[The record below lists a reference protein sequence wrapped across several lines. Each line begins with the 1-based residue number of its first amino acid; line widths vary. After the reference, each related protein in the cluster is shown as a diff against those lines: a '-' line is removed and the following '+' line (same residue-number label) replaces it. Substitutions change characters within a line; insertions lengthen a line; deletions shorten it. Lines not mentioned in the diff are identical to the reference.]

1 MGTEAFSEK
10 GIPGRTRP
18 LQTDTM
24 TPDQH
29 DDALP
34 DSQNAVQLVG
44 PGRLLLNR
52 SKDVPQPGPH
62 QIVVKVEA
70 VGLCFSD
77 LKLWNQF
84 SAHPRKGEIVSG
96 IAQEVLQQIPSYVP
110 GELPT
115 VPGHEVS
122 CRIVAVGSHVTRHK
136 VGERC
141 LVQTDYRTLPT
152 NGSNAAFGYNFEG
165 GLQEYVLMDER
176 VVVDATTGV
185 RSLIAVSEDPS
196 ASAVALV
203 EPWACVENSYS
214 TRNRRTLAPGGR
226 LLVVA
231 DAGHDVTGLESAAQ
245 PGQPPLSVTIVAA
258 AEVDM
263 TWAGAKTTVTRGR
276 DVGEL
281 ADASFDDIVYFGAD
295 KTTIDL
301 LNDKLAAGGIINV
314 VLAGSTIGTPV
325 SVGVGRIHYEGT
337 RWIGTATASA
347 ADSYATIPPSGE
359 LRPGDSLLA
368 VGAAGPMGQM
378 HILRSLS
385 AGVGGL
391 TVVGT
396 DLDDA
401 RLQSLLAKAEPLAR
415 ANGVSLRL
423 VNTNS
428 EPLGGT
434 FSYHLILVPLPSL
447 VADAVT
453 SSEDHALINIFAGI
467 AVATRQDI
475 DLDRYIA
482 GRGYMFGSSGSVVS
496 DMEVLLERIAA
507 GRLDTNLSVDAIS
520 GMAGAADGLAAL
532 QDRTMAGKI
541 VIYPSLSE
549 VGLLSLADLRGAFPT
564 VAAKLA
570 DGHWCLEAEKEL
582 LKVAASPPPKNA
594 DDRHD

>member
-1 MGTEAFSEK
+1 
-10 GIPGRTRP
+10 
-18 LQTDTM
+18 M

-29 DDALP
+29 GDALP
-34 DSQNAVQLVG
+34 ASQNAVQLVG
-44 PGRLLLNR
+44 PGRLVLNR

-96 IAQEVLQQIPSYVP
+96 IAPEVLQQIPSYVP

-122 CRIVAVGSHVTRHK
+122 CRIVAVGSDVTRHR

-152 NGSNAAFGYNFEG
+152 KGSNAAFGYNFEG

-176 VVVDATTGV
+176 VVVDTVTGV
-185 RSLIAVSEDPS
+185 RALIAVSEEPS
-196 ASAVALV
+196 AAAVALV

-214 TRNRRTLAPGGR
+214 TTNRRTLAPRGR

-231 DAGHDVTGLESAAQ
+231 EDGHAVMGLAEAAK
-245 PGQPPLSVTIVAA
+245 PGQPPASVTIVAA
-258 AEVDM
+258 AEVDLP
-263 TWAGAKTTVTRGR
+263 WAGPSVAVIRASDVR
-276 DVGEL
+276 DL
-281 ADASFDDIVYFGAD
+281 PDASFDDIVYFGAS
-295 KTTIDL
+295 KLTIDV
-301 LNDKLAAGGIINV
+301 LNDKLAVGAIINV
-314 VLAGSTIGTPV
+314 VLAGATIGAPV
-325 SVGVGRIHYEGT
+325 SVGVGRVHYEAT
-337 RWIGTATASA
+337 RWIGTVANSA
-347 ADSYATIPPSGE
+347 AESYVTVPPSGE

-385 AGVGGL
+385 ADVDGL
-391 TVVGT
+391 SVVGT

-401 RLQSLLAKAEPLAR
+401 RLRSLLAKAQPVAQ

-423 VNTNS
+423 LNTS
-428 EPLGGT
+428 SQPLVGT
-434 FSYHLILVPLPSL
+434 FSYHLILVPMPSL
-447 VADAVT
+447 VADAVQ
-453 SSEDHALINIFAGI
+453 SSEDRGLINIFAGI
-467 AVATRQDI
+467 AVATRHDI
-475 DLDRYIA
+475 DLDAYIA
-482 GRGYMFGSSGSVVS
+482 RRCYMFGSSGSVVS
-496 DMEVLLERIAA
+496 DMEVLLDRIAT
-507 GRLDTNLSVDAIS
+507 GRLDTNLSVDAVS

-541 VIYPSLSE
+541 VIYPSLHE
-549 VGLLSLADLRGAFPT
+549 VGLLSLADLSGAFPT
-564 VAAKLA
+564 VASKLA
-570 DGHWCLEAEKEL
+570 DGHWCLEAEREL
-582 LKVAASPPPKNA
+582 LKVAGSPPPAPA
-594 DDRHD
+594 DDKHD

>member
-1 MGTEAFSEK
+1 
-10 GIPGRTRP
+10 
-18 LQTDTM
+18 M

-29 DDALP
+29 GDALP
-34 DSQNAVQLVG
+34 ASQNAVQLVG
-44 PGRLLLNR
+44 PGRLVLNR

-96 IAQEVLQQIPSYVP
+96 IAPEVLQQIPSYVP

-122 CRIVAVGSHVTRHK
+122 CRIVAVGSDVTRHR

-152 NGSNAAFGYNFEG
+152 KGSNAAFGYNFEG

-176 VVVDATTGV
+176 VVVDTVTGV
-185 RSLIAVSEDPS
+185 RALIAVSEEPS

-214 TRNRRTLAPGGR
+214 TTNRRTLAPRGR

-231 DAGHDVTGLESAAQ
+231 EDGHAVMGLAEAAK
-245 PGQPPLSVTIVAA
+245 PGQPPASVTIVAA
-258 AEVDM
+258 AEVDLP
-263 TWAGAKTTVTRGR
+263 WAGPSVAVIRASDVR
-276 DVGEL
+276 DL
-281 ADASFDDIVYFGAD
+281 PDASFDDIVYFGAS
-295 KTTIDL
+295 KLTIDV
-301 LNDKLAAGGIINV
+301 LNDKLAVGAIINV
-314 VLAGSTIGTPV
+314 VLAGATIGAPV
-325 SVGVGRIHYEGT
+325 SVGVGRVHYEAT
-337 RWIGTATASA
+337 RWIGTVANSA
-347 ADSYATIPPSGE
+347 AESYVTVPPSGE

-385 AGVGGL
+385 ADVDGL
-391 TVVGT
+391 SVVGT

-401 RLQSLLAKAEPLAR
+401 RLRSLLAKAQPVAQ

-423 VNTNS
+423 LNTS
-428 EPLGGT
+428 SQPLVGT
-434 FSYHLILVPLPSL
+434 FSYHLILVPMPSL
-447 VADAVT
+447 VADAVQ
-453 SSEDHALINIFAGI
+453 SSEDRGLINIFAGI
-467 AVATRQDI
+467 AVATRHDI
-475 DLDRYIA
+475 DLDAYIA
-482 GRGYMFGSSGSVVS
+482 RRCYMFGSSGSVVS
-496 DMEVLLERIAA
+496 DMVVLLSRIAT
-507 GRLDTNLSVDAIS
+507 GQLDTNLSVDAVS

-541 VIYPSLSE
+541 VIYPSLHE
-549 VGLLSLADLRGAFPT
+549 VGLLSLADLGGAFPT
-564 VAAKLA
+564 VASKLA
-570 DGHWCLEAEKEL
+570 DGHWCLEAEREL
-582 LKVAASPPPKNA
+582 LKVAGSPPPAPA
-594 DDRHD
+594 DDKHD

>member
-1 MGTEAFSEK
+1 
-10 GIPGRTRP
+10 
-18 LQTDTM
+18 M

-29 DDALP
+29 GDALP
-34 DSQNAVQLVG
+34 ASQNAVQLVG
-44 PGRLLLNR
+44 PGRLVLNR

-77 LKLWNQF
+77 LKLLNQF

-96 IAQEVLQQIPSYVP
+96 IAPEVLQQIPSYVP

-122 CRIVAVGSHVTRHK
+122 CRIVAVGSDVTRHR

-152 NGSNAAFGYNFEG
+152 KGSNAAFGYNFEG

-176 VVVDATTGV
+176 VVVDTVTGV
-185 RSLIAVSEDPS
+185 RSLIAVSEEPS

-214 TRNRRTLAPGGR
+214 TTNRRTLAPRGR

-231 DAGHDVTGLESAAQ
+231 EDGHAVMGLAEAAK
-245 PGQPPLSVTIVAA
+245 PGQPPASVTIVAS
-258 AEVDM
+258 AEVDLP
-263 TWAGAKTTVTRGR
+263 WAGPSVAVIRASDVR
-276 DVGEL
+276 DL
-281 ADASFDDIVYFGAD
+281 PDASFDDIVYFGAS
-295 KTTIDL
+295 KLTIDV
-301 LNDKLAAGGIINV
+301 LNDKLAVGAIINV
-314 VLAGSTIGTPV
+314 VLAGATIGAPV
-325 SVGVGRIHYEGT
+325 SVGVGRVHYEAT
-337 RWIGTATASA
+337 RWIGTVANSA
-347 ADSYATIPPSGE
+347 AESYVTVPPSGE
-359 LRPGDSLLA
+359 LRPGDTLLA

-385 AGVGGL
+385 ADVDGL

-401 RLQSLLAKAEPLAR
+401 RLRSLLAKAQPLAQ

-423 VNTNS
+423 LNTS
-428 EPLGGT
+428 SQPLVGT
-434 FSYHLILVPLPSL
+434 FSYHLILVPMPSL
-447 VADAVT
+447 VADAVQ
-453 SSEDHALINIFAGI
+453 SSEDRGLINIFAGI
-467 AVATRQDI
+467 AVATRHDI
-475 DLDRYIA
+475 DLDAYIA
-482 GRGYMFGSSGSVVS
+482 RRCYMFGSSGSVVS
-496 DMEVLLERIAA
+496 DMEVLLSRIAT
-507 GRLDTNLSVDAIS
+507 GQLDTNLSVDAVS

-541 VIYPSLSE
+541 VIYPSLHE
-549 VGLLSLADLRGAFPT
+549 VGLLSLADLSGAFPT
-564 VAAKLA
+564 VASKLA
-570 DGHWCLEAEKEL
+570 DGHWCLEAEREL
-582 LKVAASPPPKNA
+582 LKVAGSPPPAPA
-594 DDRHD
+594 DDKHD

>member
-1 MGTEAFSEK
+1 
-10 GIPGRTRP
+10 
-18 LQTDTM
+18 M

-29 DDALP
+29 GDALP
-34 DSQNAVQLVG
+34 ASQNAVQLVG
-44 PGRLLLNR
+44 PGRLVLNR

-96 IAQEVLQQIPSYVP
+96 IAPEVLQQIPSYVP

-122 CRIVAVGSHVTRHK
+122 CRIVAVGSDVTRHR

-152 NGSNAAFGYNFEG
+152 KGSNAAFGYNFEG

-176 VVVDATTGV
+176 VVVDTVTGV
-185 RSLIAVSEDPS
+185 RALIAVSEEPS

-214 TRNRRTLAPGGR
+214 TTNRRTLAPRGR

-231 DAGHDVTGLESAAQ
+231 EDGHAVMGLAEAAK
-245 PGQPPLSVTIVAA
+245 PGQPPASVTIVAS
-258 AEVDM
+258 AEVDLP
-263 TWAGAKTTVTRGR
+263 WAGPSVAVIRASDVR
-276 DVGEL
+276 DL
-281 ADASFDDIVYFGAD
+281 PDASFDDIVYFGAS
-295 KTTIDL
+295 KLTIDV
-301 LNDKLAAGGIINV
+301 LNDKLAVGAIINV
-314 VLAGSTIGTPV
+314 VLAGATIGAPV
-325 SVGVGRIHYEGT
+325 SVGVGRVHYEAT
-337 RWIGTATASA
+337 RWIGTVANSA
-347 ADSYATIPPSGE
+347 AESYVTVPPSGE
-359 LRPGDSLLA
+359 LRPGDTLLA

-385 AGVGGL
+385 ADVDGL
-391 TVVGT
+391 SVVGT

-401 RLQSLLAKAEPLAR
+401 RLRSLLAKAQPVAQ

-423 VNTNS
+423 LNTS
-428 EPLGGT
+428 SQPLVGT
-434 FSYHLILVPLPSL
+434 FSYHLILVPMPSL
-447 VADAVT
+447 VADAVQ
-453 SSEDHALINIFAGI
+453 SSEDRGLINIFAGI
-467 AVATRQDI
+467 AVATRHDI
-475 DLDRYIA
+475 DLDAYIA
-482 GRGYMFGSSGSVVS
+482 RRCYMFGSSGSVVS
-496 DMEVLLERIAA
+496 DMEVLLSRIAT
-507 GRLDTNLSVDAIS
+507 GQLDTNLSVDAVS

-541 VIYPSLSE
+541 VIYPSLHE
-549 VGLLSLADLRGAFPT
+549 VGLLSLADLGGAFPT
-564 VAAKLA
+564 VASKLA
-570 DGHWCLEAEKEL
+570 DGHWCLEAEREL
-582 LKVAASPPPKNA
+582 LKVAGSPPPAPA
-594 DDRHD
+594 DDKHD

>member
-1 MGTEAFSEK
+1 
-10 GIPGRTRP
+10 
-18 LQTDTM
+18 M

-34 DSQNAVQLVG
+34 ATQNAVQLVG
-44 PGRLLLNR
+44 PGHLVLNR
-52 SKDVPQPGPH
+52 SKEVPQPGAR

-77 LKLWNQF
+77 LKLLNQF
-84 SAHPRKGEIVSG
+84 SAHPRKGKIVSG
-96 IAQEVLQQIPSYVP
+96 IAPEVLQQIPSYVP

-122 CRIVAVGSHVTRHK
+122 CRIVAVGSDATRHR

-152 NGSNAAFGYNFEG
+152 KGSNAAFGYNFEG

-176 VVVDATTGV
+176 VVVDTVTGV
-185 RSLIAVSEDPS
+185 RALIAVSEEPS

-214 TRNRRTLAPGGR
+214 TTNRRTLAPRGR

-231 DAGHDVTGLESAAQ
+231 EDGHAVMGLAEAAK
-245 PGQPPLSVTIVAA
+245 PGQPPASVTIVAA
-258 AEVDM
+258 AEVDLP
-263 TWAGAKTTVTRGR
+263 WAGPSVAVIRASDVR
-276 DVGEL
+276 DL
-281 ADASFDDIVYFGAD
+281 PDASFDDIVYFGAS
-295 KTTIDL
+295 KLTIEV
-301 LNDKLAAGGIINV
+301 LNDKLAVGAIINV
-314 VLAGSTIGTPV
+314 VLAGATIGAPV
-325 SVGVGRIHYEGT
+325 SVGVGRVHYEAT
-337 RWIGTATASA
+337 RWIGTVANSA
-347 ADSYATIPPSGE
+347 AESYVTVPPSGE

-385 AGVGGL
+385 ADVDGL

-401 RLQSLLAKAEPLAR
+401 RLRSLLAKAQPVAQ

-423 VNTNS
+423 LNTS
-428 EPLGGT
+428 SQPLVGT
-434 FSYHLILVPLPSL
+434 FSYHLILVPMPSL
-447 VADAVT
+447 VADAVQ
-453 SSEDHALINIFAGI
+453 SSEDRGLINIFAGI
-467 AVATRQDI
+467 AVATRHDI
-475 DLDRYIA
+475 DLDAYIA
-482 GRGYMFGSSGSVVS
+482 RRCYMFGSSGSVVS
-496 DMEVLLERIAA
+496 DMEVLLDRIAT
-507 GRLDTNLSVDAIS
+507 GRLDTNLSVDAVS

-541 VIYPSLSE
+541 VIYPSLHE
-549 VGLLSLADLRGAFPT
+549 VGLLSLADLSGAFPT
-564 VAAKLA
+564 VASKLA
-570 DGHWCLEAEKEL
+570 DGHWCLEAEREL
-582 LKVAASPPPKNA
+582 LKVAGSPPPAPA
-594 DDRHD
+594 DDKHD

>member
-1 MGTEAFSEK
+1 
-10 GIPGRTRP
+10 
-18 LQTDTM
+18 M

-29 DDALP
+29 GDALP
-34 DSQNAVQLVG
+34 ASQNAVQLVG
-44 PGRLLLNR
+44 PGRLVLNR

-77 LKLWNQF
+77 LKLLNQF

-96 IAQEVLQQIPSYVP
+96 IAPEVLQQIPSYVP

-122 CRIVAVGSHVTRHK
+122 CRIVAVGSDVTRHR

-152 NGSNAAFGYNFEG
+152 KGSNAAFGYNFEG

-176 VVVDATTGV
+176 VVVDTVTGV
-185 RSLIAVSEDPS
+185 RSLIAVSEEPS

-214 TRNRRTLAPGGR
+214 TTNRRTLAPGGR

-231 DAGHDVTGLESAAQ
+231 EDGHAVMGLAEAAK
-245 PGQPPLSVTIVAA
+245 PGQPPASVTIVAS
-258 AEVDM
+258 AEVDLP
-263 TWAGAKTTVTRGR
+263 WAGPSVAVIRASDVR
-276 DVGEL
+276 DL
-281 ADASFDDIVYFGAD
+281 PDASFDDIVYFGAS
-295 KTTIDL
+295 KLTIDV
-301 LNDKLAAGGIINV
+301 LNDKLAVGAIINV
-314 VLAGSTIGTPV
+314 VLAGATIGAPV
-325 SVGVGRIHYEGT
+325 SVGVGRVHYEAT
-337 RWIGTATASA
+337 RWIGTVANSA
-347 ADSYATIPPSGE
+347 AESYVTVPPSGE
-359 LRPGDSLLA
+359 LRPGDTLLA

-385 AGVGGL
+385 ADADGL

-401 RLQSLLAKAEPLAR
+401 RLRSLLAKAQPLAQ

-423 VNTNS
+423 LNTS
-428 EPLGGT
+428 SQPLVGT
-434 FSYHLILVPLPSL
+434 FSYHLILVPMPSL
-447 VADAVT
+447 VADAVQ
-453 SSEDHALINIFAGI
+453 SSEDRGLINIFAGI
-467 AVATRQDI
+467 AVATRHDI
-475 DLDRYIA
+475 DLDAYIA
-482 GRGYMFGSSGSVVS
+482 RRCYMFGSSGSVVS
-496 DMEVLLERIAA
+496 DMEVLLSRIAT
-507 GRLDTNLSVDAIS
+507 GQLDTNLSVDAVS

-541 VIYPSLSE
+541 VIYPSLHE
-549 VGLLSLADLRGAFPT
+549 VGLLSLADLGGAFPT
-564 VAAKLA
+564 VASKLA
-570 DGHWCLEAEKEL
+570 DGHWCLEAEREL
-582 LKVAASPPPKNA
+582 LKVAGSPPPAPA
-594 DDRHD
+594 DDKHD

>member
-1 MGTEAFSEK
+1 
-10 GIPGRTRP
+10 
-18 LQTDTM
+18 M

-29 DDALP
+29 GDALP
-34 DSQNAVQLVG
+34 ASQNAVQLVG
-44 PGRLLLNR
+44 PGRLVLNR

-96 IAQEVLQQIPSYVP
+96 IAPEVLQQIPSYVP

-122 CRIVAVGSHVTRHK
+122 CRIVAVGSDVTRHR

-152 NGSNAAFGYNFEG
+152 KGSNAAFGYNFEG

-176 VVVDATTGV
+176 VVVDTVTGV
-185 RSLIAVSEDPS
+185 RALIAVSEEPS

-214 TRNRRTLAPGGR
+214 TTNRRTLAPRGR

-231 DAGHDVTGLESAAQ
+231 EDGHAVMGLAEAAK
-245 PGQPPLSVTIVAA
+245 PGQPPASVTIVAA
-258 AEVDM
+258 AEVDLP
-263 TWAGAKTTVTRGR
+263 WAGPSVAVIRASDVR
-276 DVGEL
+276 DL
-281 ADASFDDIVYFGAD
+281 PDASFDDIVYFGAS
-295 KTTIDL
+295 KLTIEV
-301 LNDKLAAGGIINV
+301 LNDKLAVGAIINV
-314 VLAGSTIGTPV
+314 VLAGATIGAPV
-325 SVGVGRIHYEGT
+325 SVGVGRVHYEAT
-337 RWIGTATASA
+337 RWIGTVANSA
-347 ADSYATIPPSGE
+347 AESYVTVPPSGE

-385 AGVGGL
+385 ADVDGL
-391 TVVGT
+391 SVVGT

-401 RLQSLLAKAEPLAR
+401 RLRSLLAKAQPVAQ

-423 VNTNS
+423 LNTS
-428 EPLGGT
+428 SQPLVGT
-434 FSYHLILVPLPSL
+434 FSYHLILVPMPSL
-447 VADAVT
+447 VADAVQ
-453 SSEDHALINIFAGI
+453 SSEDRGLINIFAGI
-467 AVATRQDI
+467 AVATRHDI
-475 DLDRYIA
+475 DLDAYIA
-482 GRGYMFGSSGSVVS
+482 RRCYMFGSSGSVVS
-496 DMEVLLERIAA
+496 DMEVLLDRIAT
-507 GRLDTNLSVDAIS
+507 GRLDTNLSVDAVS

-541 VIYPSLSE
+541 VIYPSLHE
-549 VGLLSLADLRGAFPT
+549 VGLLSLADLSGAFPT
-564 VAAKLA
+564 VASKLA
-570 DGHWCLEAEKEL
+570 DGHWCLEAEREL
-582 LKVAASPPPKNA
+582 LKVAGSPPPAPA
-594 DDRHD
+594 DDKHD

>member
-1 MGTEAFSEK
+1 
-10 GIPGRTRP
+10 
-18 LQTDTM
+18 M

-29 DDALP
+29 GDALP
-34 DSQNAVQLVG
+34 ASQNAVQLVG
-44 PGRLLLNR
+44 PGRLVLNR

-96 IAQEVLQQIPSYVP
+96 IAPEVLQQIPSYVP

-122 CRIVAVGSHVTRHK
+122 CRIVAVGSDVTRHR

-152 NGSNAAFGYNFEG
+152 KGSNAAFGYNFEG

-176 VVVDATTGV
+176 VVVDTVTGV
-185 RSLIAVSEDPS
+185 RSLIAVSEEPS

-214 TRNRRTLAPGGR
+214 TTNRRTLAPRGR

-231 DAGHDVTGLESAAQ
+231 EDGHAVMGLAEAAK
-245 PGQPPLSVTIVAA
+245 PGQPPASVTIVAA
-258 AEVDM
+258 AEVDLP
-263 TWAGAKTTVTRGR
+263 WAGPSVAVIRASDVR
-276 DVGEL
+276 DL
-281 ADASFDDIVYFGAD
+281 PDASFDDIVYFGAS
-295 KTTIDL
+295 KLTIEV
-301 LNDKLAAGGIINV
+301 LNDKLAVGAIINV
-314 VLAGSTIGTPV
+314 VLAGATIGAPV
-325 SVGVGRIHYEGT
+325 SVGVGRVHYEAT
-337 RWIGTATASA
+337 RWIGTVANSA
-347 ADSYATIPPSGE
+347 AESYVTVPPSGE

-385 AGVGGL
+385 ADVDGL

-401 RLQSLLAKAEPLAR
+401 RLRSLLAKAQPLAQ

-423 VNTNS
+423 LNTS
-428 EPLGGT
+428 SQPLVGT
-434 FSYHLILVPLPSL
+434 FSYHLILVPMPSL
-447 VADAVT
+447 VADAVQ
-453 SSEDHALINIFAGI
+453 SSEDRGLINIFAGI
-467 AVATRQDI
+467 AVATRHDI
-475 DLDRYIA
+475 DLDAYIA
-482 GRGYMFGSSGSVVS
+482 RRCYMFGSSGSVVS
-496 DMEVLLERIAA
+496 DMEVLLDRIAT
-507 GRLDTNLSVDAIS
+507 GRLDTNLSVDAVS

-541 VIYPSLSE
+541 VIYPSLHE
-549 VGLLSLADLRGAFPT
+549 VGLLSLADLSGAFPT
-564 VAAKLA
+564 VASKLA
-570 DGHWCLEAEKEL
+570 DGHWCLEAEREL
-582 LKVAASPPPKNA
+582 LKVAGSPPPAPA
-594 DDRHD
+594 DDKHD

>member
-1 MGTEAFSEK
+1 
-10 GIPGRTRP
+10 
-18 LQTDTM
+18 M

-29 DDALP
+29 GDALP
-34 DSQNAVQLVG
+34 ASQNAVQLVG
-44 PGRLLLNR
+44 PGRLVLNR

-77 LKLWNQF
+77 LKLLNQF

-96 IAQEVLQQIPSYVP
+96 IAPEVLQQIPSYVP

-122 CRIVAVGSHVTRHK
+122 CRIVAVGSDVTRHR

-152 NGSNAAFGYNFEG
+152 KGSNAAFGYNFEG

-176 VVVDATTGV
+176 VVVDTVTGV
-185 RSLIAVSEDPS
+185 RSLIAVSEEPS

-214 TRNRRTLAPGGR
+214 TTNRRTLAPGGR

-231 DAGHDVTGLESAAQ
+231 EDGHAVMGLAEAAK
-245 PGQPPLSVTIVAA
+245 PGQPPASVTIVAS
-258 AEVDM
+258 AEVDLP
-263 TWAGAKTTVTRGR
+263 WAGPSVAVIRASDVR
-276 DVGEL
+276 DL
-281 ADASFDDIVYFGAD
+281 PDASFDDIVYFGAS
-295 KTTIDL
+295 KLTIDV
-301 LNDKLAAGGIINV
+301 LNDKLAVGAIINV
-314 VLAGSTIGTPV
+314 VLAGATIGAPV
-325 SVGVGRIHYEGT
+325 SVGVGRVHYEAT
-337 RWIGTATASA
+337 RWIGTVANSA
-347 ADSYATIPPSGE
+347 AESYVTVPPSGE
-359 LRPGDSLLA
+359 LRPGDTLLA

-385 AGVGGL
+385 ADVDGL

-401 RLQSLLAKAEPLAR
+401 RLRSLLAKAQPLAQ

-423 VNTNS
+423 LNTS
-428 EPLGGT
+428 SQPLVGT
-434 FSYHLILVPLPSL
+434 FSYHLILVPMPSL
-447 VADAVT
+447 VADAVQ
-453 SSEDHALINIFAGI
+453 SSEDRGLINIFAGI
-467 AVATRQDI
+467 AVATRHDI
-475 DLDRYIA
+475 DLDAYIA
-482 GRGYMFGSSGSVVS
+482 RRCYMFGSSGSVVS
-496 DMEVLLERIAA
+496 DMEVLLSRIAT
-507 GRLDTNLSVDAIS
+507 GQLDTNLSVDAVS

-541 VIYPSLSE
+541 VIYPSLHE
-549 VGLLSLADLRGAFPT
+549 VGLLSLADLGGAFPA
-564 VAAKLA
+564 VASKLA
-570 DGHWCLEAEKEL
+570 DGHWCLEAEREL
-582 LKVAASPPPKNA
+582 LKVAGSPPPAPA
-594 DDRHD
+594 DDKHD

>member
-1 MGTEAFSEK
+1 
-10 GIPGRTRP
+10 
-18 LQTDTM
+18 M

-29 DDALP
+29 GDALP
-34 DSQNAVQLVG
+34 ASQNAVQLVG
-44 PGRLLLNR
+44 PGRLVLNR

-77 LKLWNQF
+77 LKLLNQF

-96 IAQEVLQQIPSYVP
+96 IAPEVLQQIPSYVP

-122 CRIVAVGSHVTRHK
+122 CRIVAVGSDVTRHR

-152 NGSNAAFGYNFEG
+152 KGSNAAFGYNFEG

-176 VVVDATTGV
+176 VVVDTVTGV
-185 RSLIAVSEDPS
+185 RSLIAVSEEPS

-214 TRNRRTLAPGGR
+214 TTNRRTLAPRGR

-231 DAGHDVTGLESAAQ
+231 EDGHAVMGLAEAAK
-245 PGQPPLSVTIVAA
+245 PGQPPASVTIVAS
-258 AEVDM
+258 AEVDLP
-263 TWAGAKTTVTRGR
+263 WAGPSVAVIRASDVR
-276 DVGEL
+276 DL
-281 ADASFDDIVYFGAD
+281 PDASFDDIVYFGAS
-295 KTTIDL
+295 KLTIDV
-301 LNDKLAAGGIINV
+301 LNDKLAVGAIINV
-314 VLAGSTIGTPV
+314 VLAGATIGAPV
-325 SVGVGRIHYEGT
+325 SVGVGRVHYEAT
-337 RWIGTATASA
+337 RWIGTVANSA
-347 ADSYATIPPSGE
+347 AESYVTVPPSGE

-385 AGVGGL
+385 ADVDGL
-391 TVVGT
+391 SVVGT

-401 RLQSLLAKAEPLAR
+401 RLRSLLAKAQPVAQ

-423 VNTNS
+423 LNTS
-428 EPLGGT
+428 SQPLVGT
-434 FSYHLILVPLPSL
+434 FSYHLILVPMPSL
-447 VADAVT
+447 VADAVQ
-453 SSEDHALINIFAGI
+453 SSEDRGLINIFAGI
-467 AVATRQDI
+467 AVATRHDI
-475 DLDRYIA
+475 DLDAYIA
-482 GRGYMFGSSGSVVS
+482 RRCYMFGSSGSVVS
-496 DMEVLLERIAA
+496 DMEVLLDRIAT
-507 GRLDTNLSVDAIS
+507 GRLDTNLSVDAVS

-541 VIYPSLSE
+541 VIYPSLHE
-549 VGLLSLADLRGAFPT
+549 VGLLSLADLGGAFPT
-564 VAAKLA
+564 VASKLA
-570 DGHWCLEAEKEL
+570 DGHWCLEAEREL
-582 LKVAASPPPKNA
+582 LKVAGSPPPAPA
-594 DDRHD
+594 DDKHD

>member
-1 MGTEAFSEK
+1 
-10 GIPGRTRP
+10 
-18 LQTDTM
+18 M

-29 DDALP
+29 GDALP
-34 DSQNAVQLVG
+34 ASQNAVQLVG
-44 PGRLLLNR
+44 PGRLVLNR

-77 LKLWNQF
+77 LKLLNQF

-96 IAQEVLQQIPSYVP
+96 IAPEVLQQIPSYVP

-122 CRIVAVGSHVTRHK
+122 CRIVAVGSDVTRHR

-152 NGSNAAFGYNFEG
+152 KGSNAAFGYNFEG

-176 VVVDATTGV
+176 VVVDTVTGV
-185 RSLIAVSEDPS
+185 RSLIAVSEEPS

-214 TRNRRTLAPGGR
+214 TTNRRTLAPRGR

-231 DAGHDVTGLESAAQ
+231 EDGHAVMGLAEAAK
-245 PGQPPLSVTIVAA
+245 PGQPPASVTIVAA
-258 AEVDM
+258 AEVDLP
-263 TWAGAKTTVTRGR
+263 WAGPSVAVIRASDVR
-276 DVGEL
+276 DL
-281 ADASFDDIVYFGAD
+281 PDASFDDIVYFGAS
-295 KTTIDL
+295 KLTIDV
-301 LNDKLAAGGIINV
+301 LNDKLAVGAIINV
-314 VLAGSTIGTPV
+314 VLAGATIGAPV
-325 SVGVGRIHYEGT
+325 SVGVGRVHYEAT
-337 RWIGTATASA
+337 RWIGTVANSA
-347 ADSYATIPPSGE
+347 AESYVTVPPSGE

-385 AGVGGL
+385 ADVDGL
-391 TVVGT
+391 SVVGT

-401 RLQSLLAKAEPLAR
+401 RLRSLLAKAQPVAQ

-423 VNTNS
+423 LNTS
-428 EPLGGT
+428 SQPLVGT
-434 FSYHLILVPLPSL
+434 FSYHLILVPMPSL
-447 VADAVT
+447 VADAVQ
-453 SSEDHALINIFAGI
+453 SSEDRGLINIFAGI
-467 AVATRQDI
+467 AVATRHDI
-475 DLDRYIA
+475 DLDAYIA
-482 GRGYMFGSSGSVVS
+482 RRCYMFGSSGSVVS
-496 DMEVLLERIAA
+496 DMEVLLSRIAT
-507 GRLDTNLSVDAIS
+507 GQLDTNLSVDAVS

-541 VIYPSLSE
+541 VIYPSLHE
-549 VGLLSLADLRGAFPT
+549 VGLLSLADLSGAFPT
-564 VAAKLA
+564 VASKLA
-570 DGHWCLEAEKEL
+570 DGHWCLEAEREL
-582 LKVAASPPPKNA
+582 LKVAGSPPPAPA
-594 DDRHD
+594 DDKHD

>member
-1 MGTEAFSEK
+1 
-10 GIPGRTRP
+10 
-18 LQTDTM
+18 M

-29 DDALP
+29 GDALP
-34 DSQNAVQLVG
+34 ASQNAVQLVG
-44 PGRLLLNR
+44 PGRLVLNR

-96 IAQEVLQQIPSYVP
+96 IAPEVLQQIPSYVP

-122 CRIVAVGSHVTRHK
+122 CRIVAVGSDVTRHR

-152 NGSNAAFGYNFEG
+152 KGSNAAFGYNFEG

-176 VVVDATTGV
+176 VVVDTVTGV
-185 RSLIAVSEDPS
+185 RSLIAVSEEPS

-214 TRNRRTLAPGGR
+214 TTNRRTLAPRGR

-231 DAGHDVTGLESAAQ
+231 EDGHAVMGLAEAAK
-245 PGQPPLSVTIVAA
+245 PGQPPASVTIVAA
-258 AEVDM
+258 AEVDLP
-263 TWAGAKTTVTRGR
+263 WAGPSVAVIRASDVR
-276 DVGEL
+276 DL
-281 ADASFDDIVYFGAD
+281 PDASFDDIVYFGAS
-295 KTTIDL
+295 KLTIDV
-301 LNDKLAAGGIINV
+301 LNDKLAVGAIINV
-314 VLAGSTIGTPV
+314 VLAGATIGAPV
-325 SVGVGRIHYEGT
+325 SVGVGRVHYEAT
-337 RWIGTATASA
+337 RWIGTVANSA
-347 ADSYATIPPSGE
+347 AESYVTVPPSGE

-385 AGVGGL
+385 ADVDGL
-391 TVVGT
+391 SVVGT

-401 RLQSLLAKAEPLAR
+401 RLRSLLAKAQPVAQ

-423 VNTNS
+423 LNTS
-428 EPLGGT
+428 SQPLVGT
-434 FSYHLILVPLPSL
+434 FSYHLILVPMPSL
-447 VADAVT
+447 VADAVQ
-453 SSEDHALINIFAGI
+453 SSEDRGLINIFAGI
-467 AVATRQDI
+467 AVATRHDI
-475 DLDRYIA
+475 DLDAYIA
-482 GRGYMFGSSGSVVS
+482 RRCYMFGSSGSVVS
-496 DMEVLLERIAA
+496 DMEVLLDRIAT
-507 GRLDTNLSVDAIS
+507 GRLDTNLSVDAVS

-541 VIYPSLSE
+541 VIYPSLHE
-549 VGLLSLADLRGAFPT
+549 VGLLSLADLGGAFPA
-564 VAAKLA
+564 VASKLA
-570 DGHWCLEAEKEL
+570 DGHWCLEAEREL
-582 LKVAASPPPKNA
+582 LKVAGSPPPAPA
-594 DDRHD
+594 DDKHD

>member
-1 MGTEAFSEK
+1 
-10 GIPGRTRP
+10 
-18 LQTDTM
+18 M

-29 DDALP
+29 GDALP
-34 DSQNAVQLVG
+34 ASQNAVQLVG
-44 PGRLLLNR
+44 PGRLVLNR

-77 LKLWNQF
+77 LKLLNQF

-96 IAQEVLQQIPSYVP
+96 IAPEVLQQIPSYVP

-122 CRIVAVGSHVTRHK
+122 CRIVAVGSDVTRHR

-152 NGSNAAFGYNFEG
+152 KGSNAAFGYNFEG

-176 VVVDATTGV
+176 VVVDTVTGV
-185 RSLIAVSEDPS
+185 RSLIAVSEEPS

-214 TRNRRTLAPGGR
+214 TTNRRTLAPRGR

-231 DAGHDVTGLESAAQ
+231 EDGHAVMGLAEAAK
-245 PGQPPLSVTIVAA
+245 PGQPPASVTIVAA
-258 AEVDM
+258 AEVDLP
-263 TWAGAKTTVTRGR
+263 WAGPSVAVIRASDVR
-276 DVGEL
+276 DL
-281 ADASFDDIVYFGAD
+281 PDASFDDIVYFGAS
-295 KTTIDL
+295 KLTIDV
-301 LNDKLAAGGIINV
+301 LNDKLAVGAIINV
-314 VLAGSTIGTPV
+314 VLAGATIGAPV
-325 SVGVGRIHYEGT
+325 SVGVGRVHYEAT
-337 RWIGTATASA
+337 RWIGTVANSA
-347 ADSYATIPPSGE
+347 AESYVTVPPSGE

-385 AGVGGL
+385 ADVDGL

-401 RLQSLLAKAEPLAR
+401 RLRSLLAKAQPVAQ

-423 VNTNS
+423 LNTS
-428 EPLGGT
+428 SQPLVGT
-434 FSYHLILVPLPSL
+434 FSYHLILVPMPSL
-447 VADAVT
+447 VADAVQ
-453 SSEDHALINIFAGI
+453 SSEDRGLINIFAGI
-467 AVATRQDI
+467 AVATRHDI
-475 DLDRYIA
+475 DLDAYIA
-482 GRGYMFGSSGSVVS
+482 RRCYMFGSSGSVVS
-496 DMEVLLERIAA
+496 DMEVLLDRIAT
-507 GRLDTNLSVDAIS
+507 GRLDTNLSVDAVS

-541 VIYPSLSE
+541 VIYPSLHE
-549 VGLLSLADLRGAFPT
+549 VGLLSLADLSGAFPT
-564 VAAKLA
+564 VASKLA
-570 DGHWCLEAEKEL
+570 DGHWCLEAEREL
-582 LKVAASPPPKNA
+582 LKVAGSPPPAPA
-594 DDRHD
+594 DDKHD

>member
-1 MGTEAFSEK
+1 
-10 GIPGRTRP
+10 
-18 LQTDTM
+18 M

-29 DDALP
+29 GDALP
-34 DSQNAVQLVG
+34 ASQNAVQLVG
-44 PGRLLLNR
+44 PGRLVLNR

-96 IAQEVLQQIPSYVP
+96 IAPEVLQQIPSYVP

-122 CRIVAVGSHVTRHK
+122 CRIVAVGSDVTRHR

-152 NGSNAAFGYNFEG
+152 KGSNAAFGYNFEG

-176 VVVDATTGV
+176 VVVDTVTGV
-185 RSLIAVSEDPS
+185 RALIAVSEEPS

-214 TRNRRTLAPGGR
+214 TTNRRTLAPRGR

-231 DAGHDVTGLESAAQ
+231 EDGHAVMGLAEAAK
-245 PGQPPLSVTIVAA
+245 PGQPPASVTIVAA
-258 AEVDM
+258 AEVDLP
-263 TWAGAKTTVTRGR
+263 WAGPSVAVIRASDVR
-276 DVGEL
+276 DL
-281 ADASFDDIVYFGAD
+281 PDASFDDIVYFGAS
-295 KTTIDL
+295 KLTIDV
-301 LNDKLAAGGIINV
+301 LNDKLAVGAIINV
-314 VLAGSTIGTPV
+314 VLAGATIGAPV
-325 SVGVGRIHYEGT
+325 SVGVGRVHYEAT
-337 RWIGTATASA
+337 RWIGTVANSA
-347 ADSYATIPPSGE
+347 AESYVTVPPSGE

-385 AGVGGL
+385 ADVDGL

-401 RLQSLLAKAEPLAR
+401 RLRSLLAKAQPVAQ

-423 VNTNS
+423 LNTS
-428 EPLGGT
+428 SQPLVGT
-434 FSYHLILVPLPSL
+434 FSYHLILVPMPSL
-447 VADAVT
+447 VADAVQ
-453 SSEDHALINIFAGI
+453 SSEDRGLINIFAGI
-467 AVATRQDI
+467 AVATRHDI
-475 DLDRYIA
+475 DLDAYIA
-482 GRGYMFGSSGSVVS
+482 RRCYMFGSSGSVVS
-496 DMEVLLERIAA
+496 DMEVLLDRIAT
-507 GRLDTNLSVDAIS
+507 GRLDTNLSVDAVS

-541 VIYPSLSE
+541 VIYPSLHE
-549 VGLLSLADLRGAFPT
+549 VGLLSLADLNDAFPT
-564 VAAKLA
+564 VASKLA
-570 DGHWCLEAEKEL
+570 DGHWCLEAEREL
-582 LKVAASPPPKNA
+582 LKVAGSPPPAPA
-594 DDRHD
+594 DDKHD